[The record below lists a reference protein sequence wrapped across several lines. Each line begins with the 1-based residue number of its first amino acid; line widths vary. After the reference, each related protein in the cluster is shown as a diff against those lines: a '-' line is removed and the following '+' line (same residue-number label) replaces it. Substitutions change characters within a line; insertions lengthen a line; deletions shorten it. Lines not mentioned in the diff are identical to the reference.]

1 MSSSTNKSKVQTF
14 LPHLWKK
21 YIALYYCSICS
32 IDLCFSGNITN
43 YTLVE
48 INKTWCQAREYC
60 RNKRSDL
67 VSISNNV
74 QNDQVIEKGNNRSFW
89 IGLMH
94 DEWEWEDKGCSSFR
108 KWIGP
113 KQCCC
118 AIQSNYGLD
127 PKMRRHDCLH
137 FVCLFCSRGKQNK
150 TKSTQLLAF
159 NATLN
164 MKTHDQM
171 GFTLCHI
178 KQHVQHT
185 ASDAE
190 WTIRQLHE
198 PDITTVPMII
208 ILYLRGKVYI
218 SIKHN

>member
-1 MSSSTNKSKVQTF
+1 MRTKMSSSTNKSKVQTF

-32 IDLCFSGNITN
+32 IYLCFAGTNITN

-60 RNKRSDL
+60 RYKHYDL
-67 VSISNNV
+67 VSISNDV

-178 KQHVQHT
+178 KLLSELLDNSMSLTLQQCP
-185 ASDAE
+185 
-190 WTIRQLHE
+190 W
-198 PDITTVPMII
+198 
-208 ILYLRGKVYI
+208 
-218 SIKHN
+218 

>member
-32 IDLCFSGNITN
+32 IYLCFAGTNITN

-60 RNKRSDL
+60 RYKHYDL
-67 VSISNNV
+67 VSISNDV

-178 KQHVQHT
+178 KLLSELLDNSMSLTLQQCP
-185 ASDAE
+185 
-190 WTIRQLHE
+190 W
-198 PDITTVPMII
+198 
-208 ILYLRGKVYI
+208 
-218 SIKHN
+218 

>member
-1 MSSSTNKSKVQTF
+1 MSSSTNKSKVHTF

-32 IDLCFSGNITN
+32 IDLCFAGNITN

-60 RNKRSDL
+60 RNKGSDL
-67 VSISNNV
+67 VSISNDV

-108 KWIGP
+108 KWNNQDEGCCTIHP
-113 KQCCC
+113 MLNPNPVMQKQVC
-118 AIQSNYGLD
+118 ANGESI
-127 PKMRRHDCLH
+127 
-137 FVCLFCSRGKQNK
+137 FCSRGKQKK
-150 TKSTQLLAF
+150 TKSTQLLTF

-164 MKTHDQM
+164 VKTHDQM

-190 WTIRQLHE
+190 WTIR
-198 PDITTVPMII
+198 
-208 ILYLRGKVYI
+208 
-218 SIKHN
+218 